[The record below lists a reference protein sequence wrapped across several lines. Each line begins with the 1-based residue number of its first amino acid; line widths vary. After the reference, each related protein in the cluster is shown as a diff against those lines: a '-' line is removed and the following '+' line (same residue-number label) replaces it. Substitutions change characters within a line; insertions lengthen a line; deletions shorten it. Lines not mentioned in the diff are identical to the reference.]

1 MESRAPTQSQ
11 QLMPQAHGQ
20 QQMMQPALSQQ
31 QLMPQAHGQQQ
42 MMPPA
47 LSQQQLM
54 PPAHGQQQMMAPAL
68 GQKQLMAPA
77 LTQQQLV
84 PPAQSQ
90 QQLVPPAQRPV
101 LPPALSQP
109 LIHSDKPVMPSVH
122 SQQLIRGD
130 RTMFAASDDNVMT
143 RQILATHTPD
153 GREIDVRPII
163 HLVEEI
169 FHRANPSIEAME
181 PHAIAE
187 TLADKAHHAGFGN
200 MLDTIAYTVDRVGC
214 EMVCKC
220 TGGDAHG
227 TTIAVLNMLACYSW
241 DAKLVLALSAFAVN
255 YGQFWLVAQFYSTNQ
270 LAKSIA
276 ILKQLPEL
284 MEHSN
289 LLQPRFD
296 AVRGLIKAMID
307 VTKCIVEFKGL
318 PHQYIGPEVPEYAAA
333 MSHIPITV
341 YWTIRGAIACVSQ
354 IAGLTGLGH
363 EYIASTTEAWE
374 LSSLAHK
381 VTNMYNHLMSLLG
394 ACHKHIEGK
403 MHLETYQLLLHL
415 FEMTHIDNMKVLRA
429 LLNQRD
435 EPQPLVDGAT
445 KRRVNLDVLRRKMV
459 LLLISDLDIS
469 NDELSI
475 LEQIYNES
483 RTHLARGESQ
493 YELVWMP
500 IVDQNSPWTEAKQ
513 KQFEL
518 LQASMPWYTVHH
530 PSLIDKAVVQFVK
543 DVWSFGKKPILVV
556 LDPQGRVACPNALHM
571 MWIWGSAA
579 FPFTTAREEAL
590 WKEELWRL
598 ELLVDGLDPQ
608 ILTWIAED
616 RHICIYGGEDLD
628 WIRKFT
634 TTANAVA
641 QAAGIPLGMVYVGK
655 SNPKERVRRN
665 IAAIR
670 AENLS
675 HYWPELSSIW
685 YFWVR
690 IESMWYSKMQL
701 NRTIEN
707 DPIMQEIMTLM
718 SYDGSDG
725 GWAIFT
731 KGSGEMVRGKGGQF
745 LTCLTEFNA
754 WKEDAAAKGFMPAL
768 KDHLLKLHTPHH
780 CNRLV
785 LPGAGR
791 KIPERIVCSECGRV
805 MERFLMYQCC
815 DE

>member
-1 MESRAPTQSQ
+1 MESWSPTQRQ
-11 QLMPQAHGQ
+11 QPL
-20 QQMMQPALSQQ
+20 
-31 QLMPQAHGQQQ
+31 
-42 MMPPA
+42 
-47 LSQQQLM
+47 
-54 PPAHGQQQMMAPAL
+54 PPAHGN
-68 GQKQLMAPA
+68 
-77 LTQQQLV
+77 
-84 PPAQSQ
+84 
-90 QQLVPPAQRPV
+90 
-101 LPPALSQP
+101 
-109 LIHSDKPVMPSVH
+109 KPGMPSAH
-122 SQQLIRGD
+122 RQQLIKGD
-130 RTMFAASDDNVMT
+130 RNVFAASDDSVMT

-169 FHRANPSIEAME
+169 FHRANSSVEAIE
-181 PHAIAE
+181 PHAIAD
-187 TLADKAHHAGFGN
+187 TFADKAHHAGFGN
-200 MLDTIAYTVDRVGC
+200 MLDTTAYTVDRISC

-220 TGGDAHG
+220 SGGDAHG
-227 TTIAVLNMLACYSW
+227 TAVAVLNMLSCYTW
-241 DAKLVLALSAFAVN
+241 DAKLVLVLSAFAVN

-270 LAKSIA
+270 LAKSIS

-318 PHQYIGPEVPEYAAA
+318 PHKYIAPDVPEYAAA

-341 YWTIRGAIACVSQ
+341 YWTIRSAIACVSQ

-363 EYIASTTEAWE
+363 EYVAATTEAWE

-381 VTNMYNHLMSLLG
+381 VNNMYSHLMSLLG
-394 ACHKHIEGK
+394 ACHKHIEEK

-415 FEMTHIDNMKVLRA
+415 FEMTHVDNMKVLRA
-429 LLNQRD
+429 LLNPRD
-435 EPQPLVDGAT
+435 EPQPIVDGTT
-445 KRRVNLDVLRRKMV
+445 KRRVSLDVLRRKMV
-459 LLLISDLDIS
+459 LLLVSDLDIS
-469 NDELSI
+469 TEELSI

-483 RTHLARGESQ
+483 RTRGESQ
-493 YELVWMP
+493 FELVWMP
-500 IVDQNSPWTEAKQ
+500 IVDQNMPWTELKQ
-513 KQFEL
+513 KQFES
-518 LQASMPWYTVHH
+518 LQATMPWYTVHH
-530 PSLIDKAVVQFVK
+530 PSSIDKAVAQFVK
-543 DVWSFGKKPILVV
+543 EVWSFGKKPILVV

-590 WKEELWRL
+590 WKEELWKL

-608 ILTWIAED
+608 ILEWIAED
-616 RHICIYGGEDLD
+616 RYICVYGGEDMD

-634 TTANAVA
+634 TAANAVA

-685 YFWVR
+685 YFWIR

-701 NRTIEN
+701 GKTIEN
-707 DPIMQEIMTLM
+707 DPMMQEIMTLM
-718 SYDGSDG
+718 SYDGSEG

-731 KGSGEMVRGKGGQF
+731 KGSGEILRGKGSQY
-745 LTCLTEFNA
+745 LTCLTEFNSWRDEA
-754 WKEDAAAKGFMPAL
+754 VTNGFMPAL
-768 KDHLLKLHTPHH
+768 KDHLLKLHSPQH

-785 LPGAGR
+785 LPGTNR
-791 KIPERIVCSECGRV
+791 NIPDRIVCSDCGRI
-805 MERFLMYQCC
+805 MERFIMYKCC

>member
-1 MESRAPTQSQ
+1 MESWSPTQR
-11 QLMPQAHGQ
+11 
-20 QQMMQPALSQQ
+20 
-31 QLMPQAHGQQQ
+31 
-42 MMPPA
+42 
-47 LSQQQLM
+47 QQLM
-54 PPAHGQQQMMAPAL
+54 PPSD
-68 GQKQLMAPA
+68 
-77 LTQQQLV
+77 
-84 PPAQSQ
+84 SQ
-90 QQLVPPAQRPV
+90 QP
-101 LPPALSQP
+101 LPPA
-109 LIHSDKPVMPSVH
+109 HGNKPGMPSAH
-122 SQQLIRGD
+122 RQQLIKGD
-130 RTMFAASDDNVMT
+130 RNVFAASDDSVMT

-169 FHRANPSIEAME
+169 FHRANSSVEAIE
-181 PHAIAE
+181 PHAIAD
-187 TLADKAHHAGFGN
+187 TFADKAHHAGFGN
-200 MLDTIAYTVDRVGC
+200 MLDTTAYTVDRISC

-220 TGGDAHG
+220 SGGDAHG
-227 TTIAVLNMLACYSW
+227 TAVAVLNMLSCYTW

-270 LAKSIA
+270 LAKSIS

-318 PHQYIGPEVPEYAAA
+318 PHKYIAPDVPEYAAA

-341 YWTIRGAIACVSQ
+341 YWTIRSAIACVSQ

-363 EYIASTTEAWE
+363 EYVAATTEAWE

-381 VTNMYNHLMSLLG
+381 VNNMYSHLMSLLG
-394 ACHKHIEGK
+394 ACHKHIEEK

-415 FEMTHIDNMKVLRA
+415 FEMTHVDNMKVLRA
-429 LLNQRD
+429 LLNPRD
-435 EPQPLVDGAT
+435 EPQPIVDGTT
-445 KRRVNLDVLRRKMV
+445 KRRVSLDVLRRKMV
-459 LLLISDLDIS
+459 LLLVSDLDIS
-469 NDELSI
+469 SEELSI
-475 LEQIYNES
+475 LEQIYVES
-483 RTHLARGESQ
+483 RTRGESQ
-493 YELVWMP
+493 FELVWMP
-500 IVDQNSPWTEAKQ
+500 IVDQNMPWTELKQ
-513 KQFEL
+513 KQFES
-518 LQASMPWYTVHH
+518 LQATMPWYTVHH
-530 PSLIDKAVVQFVK
+530 PSSIDKAVAQFVK
-543 DVWSFGKKPILVV
+543 EVWSFVKKPILVV

-590 WKEELWRL
+590 WKEELWKL

-608 ILTWIAED
+608 ILEWIAED
-616 RHICIYGGEDLD
+616 RYICLYGGEDMD

-634 TTANAVA
+634 TAANAVA

-685 YFWVR
+685 YFWIR

-701 NRTIEN
+701 GKTIEN
-707 DPIMQEIMTLM
+707 DPMMQEIMTLM
-718 SYDGSDG
+718 SYDGSEG

-731 KGSGEMVRGKGGQF
+731 KGSGEILRGKGSQY
-745 LTCLTEFNA
+745 LTCLTEFNSWRDEA
-754 WKEDAAAKGFMPAL
+754 VTNGFMPAL
-768 KDHLLKLHTPHH
+768 KDHLLKLHSPQH

-785 LPGAGR
+785 LPGTNR
-791 KIPERIVCSECGRV
+791 NIPDRIVCSDCGRI
-805 MERFLMYQCC
+805 MERFIMYKCC